1 METQYIIEFV
11 SLAQTRSF
19 SESSRLLHI
28 SQSSLSRHIQKL
40 EKELGNPLF
49 RRTTRR
55 IELTEF
61 GRFYLPYAEKQ
72 KALSDDSMKAVQ
84 RWQKHNNAAV
94 TVGISHHAHLFS
106 ITASIAAFRKA
117 NPDIPLRMVE
127 HSLEQLHKDLSEGRL
142 SLITM
147 AYAKDRQLP
156 DRFIP
161 AGESSLVA
169 VLPASHILA
178 TYEVVPLY
186 HLSGRPLYLPE
197 EHTLFA
203 DLIIDALMREGIRSD
218 IMYQGSLPTRIELMR
233 QDPGILIDEERVVRE
248 SIKDGSFVIRPLEPD
263 VGFVFGL
270 EYAERL
276 NAAEYRY
283 MKFIRDLFRG

>member
-1 METQYIIEFV
+1 METQYIMEFV
-11 SLAQTRSF
+11 SLAQTKSF

-28 SQSSLSRHIQKL
+28 SQSSLSRHIQML
-40 EKELGNPLF
+40 EKELGSALF
-49 RRTTRR
+49 SRTTRR

-72 KALSDDSMKAVQ
+72 KALSEDSAKAVR
-84 RWQKHNNAAV
+84 RWQKHNTAAI
-94 TVGISHHAHLFS
+94 TVGISQHAHLFS
-106 ITASIAAFRKA
+106 ITESIAAFRTA
-117 NPDIPLRMVE
+117 WPDIPLRMVE
-127 HSLEQLHKDLSEGRL
+127 HSLDQLHKDLSEGRL

-147 AYAKDRQLP
+147 AYPKGRSLP
-156 DRFIP
+156 ERFIK

-169 VLPASHILA
+169 VLPSSHILA
-178 TYEVVPLY
+178 TYQIIPLY

-203 DLIIDALMREGIRSD
+203 DLIQDALLREGIRSD
-218 IMYQGSLPTRIELMR
+218 IMYQGSLHTRIELMR
-233 QDPGILIDEERVVRE
+233 QEPGILIDEERIVRE
-248 SIKDGSFVIRPLEPD
+248 TIKDGSFVIRPLEPA

-276 NAAEYRY
+276 NAGEYRY
-283 MKFIRDLFRG
+283 MKYIRDRFQG